1 MIIKGRAPLRLG
13 LAGGGTD
20 LNDVFEKYGGCVINA
35 TIDKYVHA
43 EVSKGYCS
51 VNGGQPDTFTKILL
65 DKLGVKNVK
74 INTWCEVPW
83 GRGLGSS
90 STYSILLA
98 KLIMELKEIKKTDNE
113 LAQLV
118 YGVENTLGKCGWQDQ
133 YASLKGGFNWMEF
146 GKEKNIYPLRIKNKT
161 INELEERLCLVYSGI
176 THNSGM
182 VQSSKSQLSEE
193 KVYKLKELA
202 IKTRNCLLED
212 NIEPIGLLLN
222 EGWKIKKEDATTSPE
237 IEKLYDLG
245 IKSGAIGGKVSGAGK
260 GGYILFF
267 IPPEKM
273 YNFREQ
279 MKKNNF
285 EILDFKFTNKGVE
298 TWT

>member
-1 MIIKGRAPLRLG
+1 MIIRGRAPLRLG

-51 VNGGQPDTFTKILL
+51 VNGRQPDTFTKILL
-65 DKLGVKNVK
+65 DRLGVKNVK

-118 YGVENTLGKCGWQDQ
+118 YGVENILGKCGWQDQ

-146 GKEKNIYPLRIKNKT
+146 GIEKNIYPLRIKNKT

-182 VQSSKSQLSEE
+182 VQSSKSQLSKE
-193 KVYKLKELA
+193 KIYKLKELA
-202 IKTRNCLLED
+202 IKTRDCLLED
-212 NIEPIGLLLN
+212 NIESIGFLLN
-222 EGWKIKKEDATTSPE
+222 EGWKIKKEDATTSLE

-279 MKKNNF
+279 MMKNNF

-298 TWT
+298 TWI